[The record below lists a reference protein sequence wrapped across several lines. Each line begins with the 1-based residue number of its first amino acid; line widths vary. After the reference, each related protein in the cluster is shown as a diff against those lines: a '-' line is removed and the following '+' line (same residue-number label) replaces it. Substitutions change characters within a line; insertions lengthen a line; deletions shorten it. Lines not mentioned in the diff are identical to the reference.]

1 MDIPEYEQ
9 LGGLTFDFTLSANR
23 KATSW
28 NYKKKTELHNLRFA
42 FLLAEITPVLSVN
55 TTV

>member
-1 MDIPEYEQ
+1 MYEQ
-9 LGGLTFDFTLSANR
+9 LGDLTFDFTLSANR

-28 NYKKKTELHNLRFA
+28 NYEKKTELHNLSSA
-42 FLLAEITPVLSVN
+42 LLLAEKTPVLSVN